1 MYEKQYKIQMVG
13 IRYKSI
19 FRTSFFSAS
28 VFSSKDVSAI
38 LTVPSSCAPSEV
50 WVTASCFSSVVAMLP
65 ILSTSVFQK
74 SRSGCSVRSA
84 IVLETWRSAMERC
97 SMRSTAME
105 FGSKR
110 WPRRSCYMRALSPRL
125 HAGTHR
131 AMRILGLKSGV
142 AAAVALSSSR
152 EVPHRLLVLQ
162 ASSQWC
168 ISPHQVTSVI
178 VLRPSRNRR
187 L

>member
-125 HAGTHR
+125 HAG
-131 AMRILGLKSGV
+131 V